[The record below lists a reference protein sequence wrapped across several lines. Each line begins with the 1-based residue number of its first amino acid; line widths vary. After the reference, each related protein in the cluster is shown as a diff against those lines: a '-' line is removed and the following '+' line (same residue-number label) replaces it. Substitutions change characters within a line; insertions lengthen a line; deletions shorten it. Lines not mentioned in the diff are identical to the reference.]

1 MNNFENINVLITGAS
16 GGIGTSLSK
25 AFSSTKAN
33 LFLLGSSDEKISML
47 REELPSKENIKF
59 FTVDLSQRANV
70 NNFCDSIIDEFGGI
84 SVVINNAGI
93 TQDSLFMRMSDSAW
107 DKVFAINLDS
117 SMAII
122 RKFIRGMIKKKWGRI
137 VNISSVVA
145 STGNPGQSNY
155 VAAKG
160 ALNGLTKSM
169 ALEVAT
175 RGVTVN
181 CISPGFIDTAMT
193 AKLTDD
199 QKVKITEKIPMGR
212 MGTGDDISPPAPI
225 LPIGIFSIIF
235 DLWSSFNLAVIAVS
249 IKPGEIQFTV
259 TPLVAT
265 SSAND
270 LVSPFNAPL
279 EAT

>member
-1 MNNFENINVLITGAS
+1 MSNLENLNILITGAS

-25 AFSSTKAN
+25 VFSSTNAN
-33 LFLLGSSDEKISML
+33 LFLLGSSNEKISKL
-47 REELPSKENIKF
+47 QRELPPKENINYF
-59 FTVDLSQRANV
+59 SVDLGQRENV
-70 NNFCDSIIDEFGGI
+70 NNFCDSIINDYGGI

-93 TQDSLFMRMSDSAW
+93 NQDSIFMRMSDSAW
-107 DKVFAINLDS
+107 DNVFAVNLDA
-117 SMAII
+117 SMVIC
-122 RKFIRGMIKKKWGRI
+122 RKFLRGMIKNKWGRI

-175 RGVTVN
+175 RGITVN

-199 QKVKITEKIPMGR
+199 QKSKITEKIPMGR
-212 MGTGDDISPPAPI
+212 MGSGDDIS
-225 LPIGIFSIIF
+225 S
-235 DLWSSFNLAVIAVS
+235 LAL
-249 IKPGEIQFTV
+249 F
-259 TPLVAT
+259 
-265 SSAND
+265 
-270 LVSPFNAPL
+270 LVSN
-279 EAT
+279 EASYITGQNIHVNGGLFLA

>member
-1 MNNFENINVLITGAS
+1 MTNLENLNILITGAS

-25 AFSSTKAN
+25 TFASTKAN
-33 LFLLGSSDEKISML
+33 LFLVGSSEEKISNL
-47 REELPSKENIKF
+47 RNELPNRENINYF
-59 FTVDLSQRANV
+59 AVDLSERENV
-70 NNFCDSIIDEFGGI
+70 SHFCDTIIEKYGGI
-84 SVVINNAGI
+84 SIIVNNAGI
-93 TQDSLFMRMSDSAW
+93 TEDNLFMRMTDNAW
-107 DKVFAINLDS
+107 DKVFAINLDA
-117 SMAII
+117 SMII
-122 RKFIRGMIKKKWGRI
+122 CRKFIRGMIKNKWGRI

-199 QKVKITEKIPMGR
+199 QKLKITERIPIGR
-212 MGTGDDISPPAPI
+212 MGTGDDVSALVLFLVTNEAGYITGQNI
-225 LPIGIFSIIF
+225 HVNGGLF
-235 DLWSSFNLAVIAVS
+235 LA
-249 IKPGEIQFTV
+249 
-259 TPLVAT
+259 
-265 SSAND
+265 
-270 LVSPFNAPL
+270 
-279 EAT
+279 

>member
-1 MNNFENINVLITGAS
+1 MNNFDNINILITGAS

-33 LFLLGSSDEKISML
+33 LFLLGSSDEKISIL
-47 REELPSKENIKF
+47 REELPSKESIRF
-59 FTVDLSQRANV
+59 FSVDLSQRENV
-70 NNFCDSIIDEFGGI
+70 NNFCDSIIEEFGGV

-93 TQDSLFMRMSDSAW
+93 TQDSLFMRMSDSVW
-107 DKVFAINLDS
+107 DKVFAINLDA

-122 RKFIRGMIKKKWGRI
+122 RKFIRGMIKNKWGRI

-155 VAAKG
+155 VASKG
-160 ALNGLTKSM
+160 ALNGLTKSL

-193 AKLTDD
+193 AKLNDD
-199 QKVKITEKIPMGR
+199 QRSKIIEKIPMGR
-212 MGTGDDISPPAPI
+212 MGVGDDISSLA
-225 LPIGIFSIIF
+225 LFLASNE
-235 DLWSSFNLAVIAVS
+235 SSYITGQNIHVNGGMFL
-249 IKPGEIQFTV
+249 G
-259 TPLVAT
+259 
-265 SSAND
+265 
-270 LVSPFNAPL
+270 
-279 EAT
+279 

>member
-16 GGIGTSLSK
+16 GGIGTSLSR

-33 LFLLGSSDEKISML
+33 LFLLGSSDEKISIL
-47 REELPSKENIKF
+47 REELPSKENIRF
-59 FTVDLSQRANV
+59 FTVDLSHRENV
-70 NNFCDSIIDEFGGI
+70 NNFCDSIIDDFGGI

-93 TQDSLFMRMSDSAW
+93 TQDSLFMRMSDSVW
-107 DKVFAINLDS
+107 DKVFAINLDA

-122 RKFIRGMIKKKWGRI
+122 RKFIRGMIKNKWGRI

-155 VAAKG
+155 VASKG
-160 ALNGLTKSM
+160 ALNGLTKSL

-193 AKLTDD
+193 AKLNDD
-199 QKVKITEKIPMGR
+199 QRSKIIEKIPMGK
-212 MGTGDDISPPAPI
+212 MGVGSDISSLA
-225 LPIGIFSIIF
+225 LFLASNE
-235 DLWSSFNLAVIAVS
+235 SSYITGQNIHVNGGMFL
-249 IKPGEIQFTV
+249 G
-259 TPLVAT
+259 
-265 SSAND
+265 
-270 LVSPFNAPL
+270 
-279 EAT
+279 

>member
-1 MNNFENINVLITGAS
+1 MTNLENLNILITGAS

-25 AFSSTKAN
+25 TFASTKAN
-33 LFLLGSSDEKISML
+33 LFLVGSSEEKISKL
-47 REELPSKENIKF
+47 RNELPRRENINYF
-59 FTVDLSQRANV
+59 SVDLSERENV
-70 NNFCDSIIDEFGGI
+70 SHFCDSIIEKYGGI
-84 SVVINNAGI
+84 SIIVNNAGI
-93 TQDSLFMRMSDSAW
+93 TEDNLFMRMSDNAW
-107 DKVFAINLDS
+107 DKVFAINLDA
-117 SMAII
+117 SMII
-122 RKFIRGMIKKKWGRI
+122 CRKFIRGMIKNKWGRI

-199 QKVKITEKIPMGR
+199 QKLKITERIPIGR
-212 MGTGDDISPPAPI
+212 MGTGDD
-225 LPIGIFSIIF
+225 
-235 DLWSSFNLAVIAVS
+235 VS
-249 IKPGEIQFTV
+249 ALVLFLV
-259 TPLVAT
+259 T
-265 SSAND
+265 N
-270 LVSPFNAPL
+270 
-279 EAT
+279 EAGYITGQNKHVNGGLFLT

>member
-1 MNNFENINVLITGAS
+1 MNNFDNINILITGAS

-33 LFLLGSSDEKISML
+33 LFLLGSSDEKISSL
-47 REELPSKENIKF
+47 QEELPSRDNIRF
-59 FTVDLSQRANV
+59 FTVDLSQRENV
-70 NNFCDSIIDEFGGI
+70 NNFCDSIIEEFGGI

-93 TQDSLFMRMSDSAW
+93 TQDSLFMRMSDSVW
-107 DKVFAINLDS
+107 DKVLAINLDA

-122 RKFIRGMIKKKWGRI
+122 RKFIRGMIKNKWGRI

-155 VAAKG
+155 VASKG
-160 ALNGLTKSM
+160 ALNGLTKSL

-193 AKLTDD
+193 AKLNDD
-199 QKVKITEKIPMGR
+199 QRSKIIEKIPMGR
-212 MGTGDDISPPAPI
+212 MGVGDDISSLA
-225 LPIGIFSIIF
+225 LFLASNE
-235 DLWSSFNLAVIAVS
+235 SSYITGQNIHVNGGMFL
-249 IKPGEIQFTV
+249 G
-259 TPLVAT
+259 
-265 SSAND
+265 
-270 LVSPFNAPL
+270 
-279 EAT
+279 

>member
-1 MNNFENINVLITGAS
+1 MNNFDNINILITGAS

-33 LFLLGSSDEKISML
+33 LFLLGSSDEKISSL
-47 REELPSKENIKF
+47 REELPSRDNIRF
-59 FTVDLSQRANV
+59 FTVDLSQRENV
-70 NNFCDSIIDEFGGI
+70 NNFCDSIIEEFGGI

-93 TQDSLFMRMSDSAW
+93 TQDSLFMRMSDSVW
-107 DKVFAINLDS
+107 DKVFAINLDA

-122 RKFIRGMIKKKWGRI
+122 RKFIRGMIKNKWGRI

-155 VAAKG
+155 VASKG
-160 ALNGLTKSM
+160 ALNGLTKSL

-193 AKLTDD
+193 AKLNDD
-199 QKVKITEKIPMGR
+199 QRSKIIEKIPMGR
-212 MGTGDDISPPAPI
+212 MGVGDDISSLA
-225 LPIGIFSIIF
+225 LFLASNE
-235 DLWSSFNLAVIAVS
+235 SSYITGQNIHVNGGMFL
-249 IKPGEIQFTV
+249 G
-259 TPLVAT
+259 
-265 SSAND
+265 
-270 LVSPFNAPL
+270 
-279 EAT
+279 

>member
-1 MNNFENINVLITGAS
+1 MSNLENLNILITGAS

-25 AFSSTKAN
+25 VFSSTNAN
-33 LFLLGSSDEKISML
+33 LFLLGSSNEKISKL
-47 REELPSKENIKF
+47 QRELPPKENINYF
-59 FTVDLSQRANV
+59 SVDLGQRENV
-70 NNFCDSIIDEFGGI
+70 NNFCDSIINDYGGI

-93 TQDSLFMRMSDSAW
+93 NQDNIFMRMSDSAW
-107 DKVFAINLDS
+107 DNVFAVNLDA
-117 SMAII
+117 SMVIC
-122 RKFIRGMIKKKWGRI
+122 RKFIRGMIKNKWGRI

-175 RGVTVN
+175 RGITVN

-199 QKVKITEKIPMGR
+199 QKSKITEKIPMGR
-212 MGTGDDISPPAPI
+212 MGSGDDIS
-225 LPIGIFSIIF
+225 S
-235 DLWSSFNLAVIAVS
+235 LAL
-249 IKPGEIQFTV
+249 F
-259 TPLVAT
+259 
-265 SSAND
+265 
-270 LVSPFNAPL
+270 LVSN
-279 EAT
+279 EASYITGQNIHVNGGLFLA

>member
-1 MNNFENINVLITGAS
+1 MNNFENINILITGAS

-25 AFSSTKAN
+25 AFSSTNAN

-47 REELPSKENIKF
+47 REELPSRENIRF
-59 FTVDLSQRANV
+59 FTVDLSQRENV

-107 DKVFAINLDS
+107 DEVFAINLDA

-122 RKFIRGMIKKKWGRI
+122 RKFIRGMIKNKWGRI

-155 VAAKG
+155 VASKG
-160 ALNGLTKSM
+160 ALNGLTKSL

-193 AKLTDD
+193 AKLNDD
-199 QKVKITEKIPMGR
+199 QRSKIIEKIPMGR
-212 MGTGDDISPPAPI
+212 MGAGDDIASLVLFLA
-225 LPIGIFSIIF
+225 SNE
-235 DLWSSFNLAVIAVS
+235 SSYITGQNIHVNGGMFL
-249 IKPGEIQFTV
+249 G
-259 TPLVAT
+259 
-265 SSAND
+265 
-270 LVSPFNAPL
+270 
-279 EAT
+279 